1 MSSNEFTRICRE
13 LFALNETVTIETKK
27 GYIKFTVS
35 GENANGSIK
44 IEENTTSDENEATTV
59 QVEEDVKLDFALRYF
74 YFYFLDILICLLKQV
89 LYLSLFVFICL
100 LNSLLW
106 LNIN

>member
-1 MSSNEFTRICRE
+1 MITIDSEHLGIPETQYSSIVTMSSNEFTRICRE

-74 YFYFLDILICLLKQV
+74 YFYFLDI
-89 LYLSLFVFICL
+89 
-100 LNSLLW
+100 
-106 LNIN
+106 